1 MVDETLLVPVLG
13 LIVVGSESVVGVAVK
28 STELVITMASV
39 PLNDA
44 WTVVARLE
52 AVPQPYCEMPPPKL
66 FW

>member
-28 STELVITMASV
+28 STELVMTMASV

-52 AVPQPYCEMPPPKL
+52 AVPQPY
-66 FW
+66 